1 MAIKEVKM
9 YTIKC
14 DRCGKVFESDDYS
27 AWDEVS
33 YAEQDAFDYY
43 DWIPYNNKHYCP
55 DCYDYNEEIDD
66 FIIKPLIP
74 FHVFQLKKALEYTRF
89 FLDGYKGKVTF
100 SENDSEYILKMD
112 IPKQHVPI
120 EYLQVFNKI
129 HKNTCVE
136 HDERNLNFNVLKI
149 TIQK

>member
-27 AWDEVS
+27 AWDEVN

-43 DWIPYNNKHYCP
+43 DWIPYNNGHYCP

-66 FIIKPLIP
+66 FIIKSPIP
-74 FHVFQLKKALEYTRF
+74 YHVFQLKTALEYTRF
-89 FLDGYKGKVTF
+89 FMDQSKGKAILLETD
-100 SENDSEYILKMD
+100 NEYILTMD
-112 IPKQHVPI
+112 VPKQHIPI
-120 EYLQVFNKI
+120 EYIKNLIKSCKYNCIEYSQNK
-129 HKNTCVE
+129 KFYNT
-136 HDERNLNFNVLKI
+136 LNIKILK
-149 TIQK
+149 